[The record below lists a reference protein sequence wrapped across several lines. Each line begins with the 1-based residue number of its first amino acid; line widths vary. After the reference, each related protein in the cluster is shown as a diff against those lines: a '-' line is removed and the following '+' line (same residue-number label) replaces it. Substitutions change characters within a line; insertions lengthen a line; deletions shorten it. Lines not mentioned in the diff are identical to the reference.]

1 NIIIQTPFGNVT
13 TENPEKSLFLQHVKQ
28 YINWEMGNNTLQIE
42 ITSNLDPGS
51 GAAWELVNVI
61 TNYVNEYFQPLI
73 DDSIIEQA
81 LVTGFTALIK
91 ESSDG
96 LYERVPLM
104 LVVAVLLIFLSLLV
118 LFRSVILPIK
128 AILTIAGSILF
139 GMGTLVYIFQLGYI
153 QLIEFFGF
161 TLWEAELSGIT
172 YFLPTFLFTTILG
185 LGMDYS
191 IFIISRIKEEFDISG
206 DMDGSVGV
214 GLTKTAGIITS
225 AATIMTATFLVFAAS
240 PLLTL
245 KMMGLA
251 MAVAIV
257 IDATIART
265 ILLPAAMR
273 LAGVYNFWI
282 PKWLEKILPDV
293 KLEH

>member
-1 NIIIQTPFGNVT
+1 
-13 TENPEKSLFLQHVKQ
+13 
-28 YINWEMGNNTLQIE
+28 
-42 ITSNLDPGS
+42 
-51 GAAWELVNVI
+51 
-61 TNYVNEYFQPLI
+61 
-73 DDSIIEQA
+73 
-81 LVTGFTALIK
+81 
-91 ESSDG
+91 
-96 LYERVPLM
+96 M

>member
-1 NIIIQTPFGNVT
+1 MGRIKWNN
-13 TENPEKSLFLQHVKQ
+13 LFLLT
-28 YINWEMGNNTLQIE
+28 YISVHNNIR
-42 ITSNLDPGS
+42 IG
-51 GAAWELVNVI
+51 
-61 TNYVNEYFQPLI
+61 Y
-73 DDSIIEQA
+73 
-81 LVTGFTALIK
+81 
-91 ESSDG
+91 G
-96 LYERVPLM
+96 L
-104 LVVAVLLIFLSLLV
+104 
-118 LFRSVILPIK
+118 
-128 AILTIAGSILF
+128 
-139 GMGTLVYIFQLGYI
+139 
-153 QLIEFFGF
+153 FF
-161 TLWEAELSGIT
+161 
-172 YFLPTFLFTTILG
+172 
-185 LGMDYS
+185 
-191 IFIISRIKEEFDISG
+191 FIISRIKEFDISG

-257 IDATIART
+257 IDATIAI